1 MQRRPCRQF
10 LIFPKGGTVLTQ
22 GPRPFNDGFAFAP
35 AMPLLVIESNSM
47 FLDKGWSLLRKPR
60 QPHRRC
66 TQLGLPMVSGVDD
79 SIAAVWAQFEHELQR
94 RDRG

>member
-1 MQRRPCRQF
+1 MPRRPCRRF
-10 LIFPKGGTVLTQ
+10 PIFPKGGTVLTQ

-47 FLDKGWSLLRKPR
+47 FLDKGWSLLR

-79 SIAAVWAQFEHELQR
+79 GIAAVRTQFEHELQS